1 MKSCKKIIVRRIKM
15 IDEFIRSLSDID
27 WFSECGKQNSDY
39 RVIYSVFEAYDDWND
54 KYLRVWEPKIS
65 LLEKEAQQKL
75 GDDAI
80 DEIFEKITA
89 ALGDTLWDKWS
100 GFIER
105 QDLYEE
111 AGLENE
117 MLDMVIRDLSWA
129 FIEQTLEKNDFFTYL
144 LNIYREGYFPCAWDG
159 GYPSGKPVVL

>member
-65 LLEKEAQQKL
+65 LLEKEAQQNSV
-75 GDDAI
+75 
-80 DEIFEKITA
+80 T
-89 ALGDTLWDKWS
+89 
-100 GFIER
+100 
-105 QDLYEE
+105 
-111 AGLENE
+111 
-117 MLDMVIRDLSWA
+117 M
-129 FIEQTLEKNDFFTYL
+129 
-144 LNIYREGYFPCAWDG
+144 P
-159 GYPSGKPVVL
+159 

>member
-80 DEIFEKITA
+80 DEIFEKITV

>member
-1 MKSCKKIIVRRIKM
+1 MRHLENPAGVLLHAAF
-15 IDEFIRSLSDID
+15 ERSHASGVDM
-27 WFSECGKQNSDY
+27 
-39 RVIYSVFEAYDDWND
+39 VA
-54 KYLRVWEPKIS
+54 PH
-65 LLEKEAQQKL
+65 

-89 ALGDTLWDKWS
+89 VLGDTLWDKWS